1 MARRSALREEFG
13 AAPLIDIQR
22 CERSNRELS
31 GEAVFLILVFTPG
44 KVLCMKSQN
53 PLIKRPFQN
62 LEAAA

>member
-1 MARRSALREEFG
+1 MARRSALREEFS